1 MSINSIAARLV
12 AAANDLLEEAG
23 FYTRYGI
30 IQDRA
35 ESVEAEPELPFDDV
49 PEHDFHL
56 GAVVDITNVKDGNI
70 EHLVGTIVDECLADN
85 EGEYDSRAITED
97 GRKFKGPIK
106 DGETRKG
113 TRFDLARVSD

>member
-12 AAANDLLEEAG
+12 ATANDLLEEAG
-23 FYTRYGI
+23 FDTRYTMRN
-30 IQDRA
+30 QV
-35 ESVEAEPELPFDDV
+35 EVVEAEPELPLEDV
-49 PEHDFHL
+49 PEHDFPL

-70 EHLVGTIVDECLADN
+70 EHLTGTIVDECLKDD
-85 EGEYDSRAITED
+85 EGEYYSRAITED